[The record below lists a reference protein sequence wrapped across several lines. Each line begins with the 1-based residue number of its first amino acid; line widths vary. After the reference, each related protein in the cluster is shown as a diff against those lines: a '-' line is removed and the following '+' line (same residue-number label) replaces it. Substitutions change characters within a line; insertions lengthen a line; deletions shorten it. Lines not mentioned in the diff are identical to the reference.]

1 MADFHLPIVPN
12 LSSLTRAWERAQE
25 RRPGGPADGDTSDR
39 ALERAAEAAWARLT
53 TDAELVERCIQDPPT
68 AREDIESCALV
79 SAWGA
84 FSAPGHTAGSA
95 IQWCITADRRMYFEE
110 ASTDDLRGA
119 LANLTHLLSHGLPG
133 AVSQAARIRITL
145 LAAKLAA
152 PEAP

>member
-1 MADFHLPIVPN
+1 MADFHLPMVPN

-39 ALERAAEAAWARLT
+39 DLERAAEAAWARLT

-68 AREDIESCALV
+68 AREDIDSIALV

-84 FSAPGHTAGSA
+84 FSAPGHLAGSA
-95 IQWCITADRRMYFEE
+95 IQWCITADRRMHDED

-119 LANLTHLLSHGLPG
+119 LDSLTHLLSRGLPG
-133 AVSQAARIRITL
+133 AVAQAARLRVTM
-145 LAAKLAA
+145 LAAKMAA
-152 PEAP
+152 PEAT